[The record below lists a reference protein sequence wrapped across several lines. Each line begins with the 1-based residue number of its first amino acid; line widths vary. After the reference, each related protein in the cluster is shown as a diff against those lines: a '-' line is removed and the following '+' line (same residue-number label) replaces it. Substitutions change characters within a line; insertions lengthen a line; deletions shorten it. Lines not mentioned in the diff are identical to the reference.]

1 MAEPAGGMELPIYTR
16 LEGIEYTLG
25 TLTIPIS
32 TRLEADEDG
41 GALVVVQ
48 VGGE

>member
-1 MAEPAGGMELPIYTR
+1 MAAPAGGIELPLYTR
-16 LEGIEYTLG
+16 LDDREYELG
-25 TLTIPIS
+25 TITIPIS

-41 GALVVVQ
+41 GALMVVQ